1 MTVVRPSKQA
11 LKSQQ
16 PPEPTFVQAPDGTGV
31 THSQGPAS
39 VMQDSIARRPDAPR
53 GAARR

>member
-11 LKSQQ
+11 LESQQ

-39 VMQDSIARRPDAPR
+39 VMQVIARRPDAPR